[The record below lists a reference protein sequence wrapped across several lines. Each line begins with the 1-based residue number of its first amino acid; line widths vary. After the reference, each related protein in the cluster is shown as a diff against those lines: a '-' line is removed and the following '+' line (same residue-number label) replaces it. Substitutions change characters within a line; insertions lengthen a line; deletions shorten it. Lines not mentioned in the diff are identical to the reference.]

1 MKPKLTSPFLGVNPK
16 SYLYGD
22 ESLEL
27 AKAAD
32 AIAAET
38 GLSMFFT
45 CPFADIRYIKE
56 NTSHLLITAQHM
68 EPLVPGRGMGHVLPE
83 SLKAAGAGA
92 VFLNHAENPLT
103 LSNLYHNICRAREL
117 EMLSIVCADSADESA
132 AVAELGPDI
141 ILSEPTALIGTG
153 QAADNRYIHETIR
166 RIHAV
171 NDQIQVIIA
180 SGITTA
186 DDVYNVIHEGG
197 DGSCAT
203 SGILGAP
210 DRALR
215 IEEMAKAALKGFADR

>member
-32 AIAAET
+32 AIATET

-103 LSNLYHNICRAREL
+103 LSNLYRNICRAREL

-171 NDQIQVIIA
+171 NDRIQVIIA

>member
-27 AKAAD
+27 ARAAD
-32 AIAAET
+32 AVAAKT

-103 LSNLYHNICRAREL
+103 LSNLYRNICRAREL

-171 NDQIQVIIA
+171 NDRIQVIIA